1 MYLYSGKSIEN
12 TRNRLECKL
21 LSSVEKLAHY
31 QRQPN
36 YKSYKIINEDLVAV
50 FLTAKIAQLKKP
62 FAVGVTILELS
73 KLLLY
78 QEFYGVLYP
87 NFENLEVLMSDTDS
101 FIFKSTNIPNIEDKL
116 SKLKNHFDFSNLPP
130 TNKLYDQ
137 TNKNQLYRWKLG
149 ISKFYFL

>member
-78 QEFYGVLYP
+78 QEFYGVLNP
-87 NFENLEVLMSDTDS
+87 NFENLEVLISDTETY
-101 FIFKSTNIPNIEDKL
+101 IFKSTL
-116 SKLKNHFDFSNLPP
+116 
-130 TNKLYDQ
+130 
-137 TNKNQLYRWKLG
+137 
-149 ISKFYFL
+149 